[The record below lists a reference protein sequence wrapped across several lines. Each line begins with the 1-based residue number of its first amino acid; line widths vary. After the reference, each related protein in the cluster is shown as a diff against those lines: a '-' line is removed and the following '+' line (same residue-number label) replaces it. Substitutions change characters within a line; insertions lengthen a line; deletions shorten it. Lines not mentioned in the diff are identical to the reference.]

1 MYESTSQASPRF
13 DANSA
18 SGIDVGFK
26 GALDLLRTW
35 RDGRTPDPELT
46 VSRWADSHRL
56 LSPRG
61 ANEAGRWRTSRTPYL
76 REIMDALSPMHP
88 AQRIVVMK
96 GAQIGATEAGNNWIG
111 YIIHHAPGPMLA
123 VQPTVELAK
132 RFSQQRLDPLID
144 ESPVL
149 REKVAPAR
157 SRDSGNTV
165 LSKEFFRRHPGDDRR
180 QLGGRP
186 ALDAGATSSTDGR
199 TASRPV
205 VEDVVDPIPATFGPA
220 DLRTPHERD
229 PVTRVLRRKL
239 VHDLEQVRRTRSA
252 PRRGFR
258 GGASSAHVLLSP
270 CRDAENYLRPCSPS
284 FCL

>member
-76 REIMDALSPMHP
+76 REIMDTLSPMHP

-111 YIIHHAPGPMLA
+111 A
-123 VQPTVELAK
+123 VA
-132 RFSQQRLDPLID
+132 
-144 ESPVL
+144 
-149 REKVAPAR
+149 
-157 SRDSGNTV
+157 
-165 LSKEFFRRHPGDDRR
+165 
-180 QLGGRP
+180 
-186 ALDAGATSSTDGR
+186 
-199 TASRPV
+199 
-205 VEDVVDPIPATFGPA
+205 
-220 DLRTPHERD
+220 
-229 PVTRVLRRKL
+229 
-239 VHDLEQVRRTRSA
+239 
-252 PRRGFR
+252 
-258 GGASSAHVLLSP
+258 
-270 CRDAENYLRPCSPS
+270 
-284 FCL
+284 